1 MATNPDRP
9 IRPYSL
15 ILRIFQRLPR
25 MLHNTVN
32 RERRQPHTR
41 NPLKHGPLRHHSP
54 IILNCR
60 YPPGNSL
67 TLRKR
72 RPRLAS
78 RQPGPELPR
87 RVHGRGVLVAA
98 RDTLAIAALLQVQ
111 DALIAQIR
119 FVALVSDVAGQ
130 VGPRDGVGA
139 LYDIRVHGGAEGL
152 ADVGGVGD
160 VAMCGAEDGADSGGV
175 GGVPEGGV
183 CGFAS
188 SVVALG
194 WVVYF
199 SCGYSSPEAR
209 RALKRI

>member
-15 ILRIFQRLPR
+15 ILRILQRLPR

-41 NPLKHGPLRHHSP
+41 NPLKHGPLRHDSP
-54 IILNCR
+54 IILNRR
-60 YPPGNSL
+60 YPPGHSL
-67 TLRKR
+67 TLRER
-72 RPRLAS
+72 RPRLAP

-87 RVHGRGVLVAA
+87 RVHDRRMLVAA
-98 RDTLAIAALLQVQ
+98 RDALALAALLRVQ
-111 DALIAQIR
+111 DALVAQIR

-139 LYDIRVHGGAEGL
+139 LYDIRVRGGAEGL
-152 ADVGGVGD
+152 ADVGGVGNI
-160 VAMCGAEDGADSGGV
+160 AMRGAENGADAGGV

-183 CGFAS
+183 CRFAG
-188 SVVALG
+188 SVAALG
-194 WVVYF
+194 WVVHF
-199 SCGYSSPEAR
+199 SCGYSN
-209 RALKRI
+209 